1 MSEVQVGSG
10 IRFEDVPLR
19 RFHLHAG
26 FSACGGQFADGFEL
40 GIIGI
45 AVAIAATPLHLSAT
59 WMGLLG
65 AAALAGLFFG
75 SLLTGVIADRYGRRF
90 IFGYDM
96 LLAAAISGAQYFA
109 SEPWQLLTLR
119 FMLGMVLGAD
129 YVVSKS
135 LVTELSPI
143 RFRGRLL
150 SVMAIAWAAGYSF
163 SYVAGFL
170 LRDLGPDA
178 WRYMLLLS
186 AGPAI
191 CIFVFR
197 LGIPESPLWLMKRG
211 RTEEARRIVS
221 AKLGHGIALPEPIT
235 QVRRSGGEWAEL
247 FSRKWRTNTA
257 VGAIFY
263 ACQVIPYFAL
273 GTFLPKILESLH
285 VTDKYTGGLV
295 YNVFLMLGAW
305 LGMMVIDRMPR
316 RVFLVGTF
324 YLATA
329 LLALLTL
336 NALGSAGVVVVFGL
350 FALVLSAAANLEF
363 IYPPELFPTHLRASG
378 VGLAVAASRI
388 GSAMSTFLLPIIVQA
403 YGVQVALGA
412 CVVVTLVGGV
422 ICQLWAPETGK
433 MSLGSIGDD
442 EPMARALGSRYSE
455 PAMVDVKEHATRST

>member
-1 MSEVQVGSG
+1 MVEVSVGSG
-10 IRFEDVPLR
+10 IQYEDVPLR
-19 RFHLHAG
+19 RFHLHVG

-45 AVAIAATPLHLSAT
+45 AIAIAATPLHLSAT

-75 SLLTGVIADRYGRRF
+75 SLLTGVVADRYGRRF

-96 LLAAAISGAQYFA
+96 LVAAAISVAQYFA
-109 SEPWQLLTLR
+109 SEPWQLLMLR

-135 LVTELSPI
+135 LLIELSPI

-150 SVMAIAWAAGYSF
+150 SIMAIAWAAGYSF
-163 SYVAGFL
+163 SYVVGFL
-170 LRDLGPDA
+170 FRDLGPDA
-178 WRYMLLLS
+178 WRYMLLVS

-191 CIFVFR
+191 CIFLFR
-197 LGIPESPLWLMKRG
+197 LGVPESPLWLMKRG
-211 RTEEARRIVS
+211 RTEEATRIVS
-221 AKLGHGIALPEPIT
+221 AKLGQGIALPEPLT
-235 QVRRSGGEWAEL
+235 QVRKSGREWAEL
-247 FSRKWRTNTA
+247 FSERWRTNTL
-257 VGAIFY
+257 VGGTFY

-273 GTFLPKILESLH
+273 GTFLPKIMESLQ

-295 YNVFLMLGAW
+295 YNIFLMLGAV
-305 LGMMVIDRMPR
+305 LGMMVIDKMPR

-336 NALGSAGVVVVFGL
+336 NALGSTGVVLVFGL

-403 YGVQVALGA
+403 YGVQAALGA
-412 CVVVTLVGGV
+412 CVAVTLVGGV
-422 ICQLWAPETGK
+422 ICHLWAPETGK
-433 MSLGSIGDD
+433 VPLGSIGD
-442 EPMARALGSRYSE
+442 EAPMAPALRSR
-455 PAMVDVKEHATRST
+455 

>member
-1 MSEVQVGSG
+1 MSEVQVGLG

-19 RFHLHAG
+19 RFHLRAG

-45 AVAIAATPLHLSAT
+45 AVAIAATRLHLSAT

-65 AAALAGLFFG
+65 AGALAGLFFG
-75 SLLTGVIADRYGRRF
+75 NLLTGVIADRYGRRW

-96 LLAAAISGAQYFA
+96 LVAAAISGAQYFA
-109 SEPWQLLTLR
+109 SEPWQLLMLR

-150 SVMAIAWAAGYSF
+150 SVMAIAWAAGFSF

-191 CIFVFR
+191 CIFLFR

-211 RTEEARRIVS
+211 RIEEAKRIVS
-221 AKLGHGIALPEPIT
+221 AKLGQGIALPEPLV
-235 QVRRSGGEWAEL
+235 QVSGGEWAEL
-247 FSRKWRTNTA
+247 FSKKWRTNTT

-295 YNVFLMLGAW
+295 YNVFLMLGAV
-305 LGMMVIDRMPR
+305 LGMMVIDKMPR
-316 RVFLVGTF
+316 RLFLVGTF
-324 YLATA
+324 YLAAA

-336 NALGSAGVVVVFGL
+336 NALGSVGIVLVFGL

-422 ICQLWAPETGK
+422 ICQLYAPETGK
-433 MSLGSIGDD
+433 LSLGSIGDD
-442 EPMARALGSRYSE
+442 EPMARALRSRYGE
-455 PAMVDVKEHATRST
+455 PATVDINEHATRST